1 MTVAQIVPM
10 PREYGDARTAPPEGI
25 CVHLA
30 CEKGMEATHSI
41 AFHFG
46 QEHTIKMP
54 GFKMLAFAFIWG
66 MMENHVHTILSQ
78 LSYS

>member
-1 MTVAQIVPM
+1 MTVAQIVPR
-10 PREYGDARTAPPEGI
+10 PREYGDARTAPPKGI

-30 CEKGMEATHSI
+30 CEIGMEAIHSI

-46 QEHTIKMP
+46 QERTIKMP
-54 GFKMLAFAFIWG
+54 GFEMSVFAFIWG

-78 LSYS
+78 QSYS